1 MRFLTLAVLAA
12 GLTVALPMFG
22 AQVDI
27 SVSDSGGTPL
37 KGTLVIVQDLQ
48 RQERELF
55 RVLTDEH
62 GKIPTR
68 TLDPGLYRAI
78 GTYPY
83 GQWRNNVRE
92 FLVRDAPVKV
102 QLQLAQS
109 NGMDSINVA
118 IGQLKVTVLDA
129 AGKPADGARVLVRD
143 VNATPQSEHWG
154 TTDAQGHTTLELTVD
169 PAALVVVYRDQLYS
183 FAASGLDTERTLR
196 LK

>member
-1 MRFLTLAVLAA
+1 MRLFTLAVLAI
-12 GLTVALPMFG
+12 GLTAALPMFG
-22 AQVDI
+22 AQVDV
-27 SVSDSGGTPL
+27 SVSDSSGTPL

-62 GKIPTR
+62 GKIPTH

-92 FLVRDAPVKV
+92 FLVRDTPVKV
-102 QLQLAQS
+102 TLQLPQS
-109 NGMDSINVA
+109 SGMDSIDVA
-118 IGQLKVTVLDA
+118 IGQLQVTVLDA
-129 AGKPADGARVLVRD
+129 AGKPAAGARVLVRD
-143 VNATPQSEHWG
+143 VDATPQSEHWG
-154 TTDAQGHTTLELTVD
+154 TTDAQGRTTLELTVD
-169 PAALVVVYRDQLYS
+169 PAALVVVYHDQLYT